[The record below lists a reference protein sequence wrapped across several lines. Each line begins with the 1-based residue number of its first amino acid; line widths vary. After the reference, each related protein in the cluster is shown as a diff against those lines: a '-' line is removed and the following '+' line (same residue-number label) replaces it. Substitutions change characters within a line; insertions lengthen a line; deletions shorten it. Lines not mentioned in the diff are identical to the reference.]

1 MRYHLTGPSRS
12 YVNAEFASEPR
23 HVRIT
28 RNQTGGPM
36 GKQTFHSLIYVQML
50 HSLQG
55 NKYLQRANGGP
66 KSLQFL

>member
-1 MRYHLTGPSRS
+1 MRYHLTGPPLS
-12 YVNAEFASEPR
+12 YVNVECASEPK
-23 HVRIT
+23 HVRTT

-50 HSLQG
+50 HFLYG